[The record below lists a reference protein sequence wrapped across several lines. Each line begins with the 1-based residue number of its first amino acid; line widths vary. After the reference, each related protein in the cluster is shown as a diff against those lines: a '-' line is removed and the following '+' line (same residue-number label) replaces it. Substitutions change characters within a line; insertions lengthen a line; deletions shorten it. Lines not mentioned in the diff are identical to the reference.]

1 ERQRQTA
8 ALAERLMR
16 DVSADPAQR
25 SNEDAARWLLANL
38 LDWHRRE
45 SKADS
50 WEYFRLKDLTDEDL
64 LDERGAVSGLVLVE
78 RLREGKIP
86 TDRYS
91 FEKQETD
98 VRAGDSVCEK
108 GENVGEVVAIDIAA
122 RTIDIKKTRKNAE
135 THPKSI
141 FVKPKK
147 VKDDVLADALF
158 RLGTWI
164 SNNGVDAPG
173 KYRAARDLLLR
184 RSPRLTDG
192 TDTHILPDE
201 PTVDAAKRI
210 GTLLDHSVLPIQG
223 PPGSGKTFT
232 GARMICELVRQGK
245 KVGITATSHKVI
257 QNLLVKVIEAAN
269 EADIKGMDCR
279 QKVNENPD

>member
-1 ERQRQTA
+1 
-8 ALAERLMR
+8 MR
-16 DVSADPAQR
+16 DVSADSAQR

-50 WEYFRLKDLTDEDL
+50 WEYFRLKELTDEDL

-98 VRAGDSVCEK
+98 VRAGDTVCER

-122 RTIDIKKTRKNAE
+122 RTIDIKKTKKTVE

-164 SNNGVDAPG
+164 SNNGVDAPESTLG
-173 KYRAARDLLLR
+173 RRVISCYAAARVWPMGLI
-184 RSPRLTDG
+184 LTSSLMNPLW
-192 TDTHILPDE
+192 TLPSE
-201 PTVDAAKRI
+201 
-210 GTLLDHSVLPIQG
+210 
-223 PPGSGKTFT
+223 
-232 GARMICELVRQGK
+232 
-245 KVGITATSHKVI
+245 
-257 QNLLVKVIEAAN
+257 
-269 EADIKGMDCR
+269 
-279 QKVNENPD
+279 